1 MADEPAHRMARSPMG
16 VKYVAYK
23 LNSDTPLLGQ
33 ECAICF
39 DDFEPG
45 QQVARLN
52 CLCTYHLPCISD
64 WLLRTPACP

>member
-52 CLCTYHLPCISD
+52 CLCTYHLPCI
-64 WLLRTPACP
+64 